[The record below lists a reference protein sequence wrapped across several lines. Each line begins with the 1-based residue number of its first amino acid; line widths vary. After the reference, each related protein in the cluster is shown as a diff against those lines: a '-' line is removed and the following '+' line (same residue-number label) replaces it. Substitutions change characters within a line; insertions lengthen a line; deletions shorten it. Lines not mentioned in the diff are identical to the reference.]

1 MAKFARADIRKI
13 IGEACTD
20 EMENALIALHLG
32 VVDPLKDELNNV
44 KADAAKIEELQKE
57 VEKLNAEKKDGE
69 DWKAKFEKEHADF
82 GEYKTQVE
90 KDKAADTVK
99 GLYRALLKEAKVDE
113 KRIDSILKVTD
124 FSAMKVDKDGKLEG
138 ADKLSES
145 IKNDWKDFIVTTQK
159 TGANVDTPP
168 DNNGTKMTREQ
179 IMQIKN
185 TAERQK
191 AIAENFEVF
200 NGGK

>member
-1 MAKFARADIRKI
+1 MAKFGRADIRKI
-13 IGEACTD
+13 LGEACTD
-20 EMENALIALHLG
+20 EIENALIALHLG
-32 VVDPLKDELNNV
+32 VVDPLKDELNGL

-99 GLYRALLKEAKVDE
+99 GLYRTLLKEAKVDE

-179 IMQIKN
+179 IMKIKN

>member
-1 MAKFARADIRKI
+1 MARFARADIRKI

-82 GEYKTQVE
+82 GEYKTQIE

-99 GLYRALLKEAKVDE
+99 GLYRTLLKEAKVDE
-113 KRIDSILKVTD
+113 KRVDSILKVTE
-124 FSAMKVDKDGKLEG
+124 FSTMKVDKDGKLEG
-138 ADKLSES
+138 ADKLSEA
-145 IKNDWKDFIVTTQK
+145 IKNDWKDFIVTVQK
-159 TGANVDTPP
+159 NGAGVETPP

-200 NGGK
+200 NGGN

>member
-1 MAKFARADIRKI
+1 MAKFGRADIRKI
-13 IGEACTD
+13 LGEACTD
-20 EMENALIALHLG
+20 EIENALIALHLG

-99 GLYRALLKEAKVDE
+99 GLYRTLLKEAKVDE

-159 TGANVDTPP
+159 SGANVDTPP

-179 IMQIKN
+179 IMKIKN

>member
-1 MAKFARADIRKI
+1 MARFARADVRKI

-69 DWKAKFEKEHADF
+69 NWKAKFEKEHADF
-82 GEYKTQVE
+82 SEYKTQIE
-90 KDKAADTVK
+90 KDKATDTVK
-99 GLYRALLKEAKVDE
+99 GLYRTLLKEAKVDD

-159 TGANVDTPP
+159 TGASVETPP

>member
-99 GLYRALLKEAKVDE
+99 GLYRTLLKEAKVDE

-124 FSAMKVDKDGKLEG
+124 FSTIKVGKDGKLEDQ
-138 ADKLSES
+138 DKLSEA